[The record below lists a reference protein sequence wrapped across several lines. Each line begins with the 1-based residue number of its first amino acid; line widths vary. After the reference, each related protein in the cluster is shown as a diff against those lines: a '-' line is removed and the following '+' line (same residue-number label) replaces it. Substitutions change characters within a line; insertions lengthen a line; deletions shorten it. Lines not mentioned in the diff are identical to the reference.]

1 MPTAVNAPP
10 RTDGA
15 DRAVRWVTAVALAF
29 TAAQLR
35 FVPAGMTLGAGEVGN
50 VWQARSGDPGA
61 FLDVSRGHA
70 TVALV
75 APIVQATSSTAAMRI
90 YLAVASGA
98 GLFAA
103 LWAWRPLHRP
113 ETLAGAGVLF
123 GGLWAAQ
130 LYGSQAMPDLWCA
143 LGALGAVGCLLRVA
157 RDRQDYPAML
167 GVTAS
172 LALVAAM
179 RPSQGLWLALPLCA
193 ALAVVPAWRHR
204 EAVVSVLAGLVLDL
218 TAWLVHE
225 NGGAGP
231 EPVQRVQ
238 RAAARGSG
246 WVDGWPGWSGFATVA
261 VFLAIGG
268 LMAVSGVRRPGT
280 ALLPMAVAAWMLVPG
295 ALAGPG
301 TAGFLLTAGALAAV
315 PAAAGCVRAL
325 TRARRRPL
333 AAALTAGC
341 LVAHLAVQNAAL
353 DAVTDAASA
362 VPAAHPASG
371 QGAHAPGEGD
381 ARADGAGSDGIR
393 S

>member
-1 MPTAVNAPP
+1 
-10 RTDGA
+10 
-15 DRAVRWVTAVALAF
+15 
-29 TAAQLR
+29 
-35 FVPAGMTLGAGEVGN
+35 
-50 VWQARSGDPGA
+50 
-61 FLDVSRGHA
+61 
-70 TVALV
+70 
-75 APIVQATSSTAAMRI
+75 
-90 YLAVASGA
+90 
-98 GLFAA
+98 
-103 LWAWRPLHRP
+103 
-113 ETLAGAGVLF
+113 
-123 GGLWAAQ
+123 
-130 LYGSQAMPDLWCA
+130 
-143 LGALGAVGCLLRVA
+143 
-157 RDRQDYPAML
+157 ML

-204 EAVVSVLAGLVLDL
+204 EAVVSVLAGLVLDV

-225 NGGAGP
+225 HGGSGP
-231 EPVQRVQ
+231 EPVQRAQ

-246 WVDGWPGWSGFATVA
+246 WVDGWPGWSGFAAVA
-261 VFLAIGG
+261 VFLAVGG
-268 LMAVSGVRRPGT
+268 LVLVSGGRRPGT

-301 TAGFLLTAGALAAV
+301 TAAGFLLTAGALAAV

-333 AAALTAGC
+333 AALLTAGC

-362 VPAAHPASG
+362 PGPHATG
-371 QGAHAPGEGD
+371 QGAHAPG
-381 ARADGAGSDGIR
+381 DGAVRAEGTGSDTFR

>member
-10 RTDGA
+10 RTGSADGA
-15 DRAVRWVTAVALAF
+15 VPWVTAVALAF

-75 APIVQATSSTAAMRI
+75 APVVQATSSTAAMRI

-143 LGALGAVGCLLRVA
+143 LGALAAAGCFLRVA

-167 GVTAS
+167 GLTAS

-179 RPSQGLWLALPLCA
+179 RPSQALWLALPLCA

-204 EAVVSVLAGLVLDL
+204 EAVVSVLAGLVLDM

-225 NGGAGP
+225 HDGSGA
-231 EPVQRVQ
+231 EPVQRAQ

-246 WVDGWPGWSGFATVA
+246 WVDGWPGWSGVAAVA
-261 VFLAIGG
+261 VFLAVGG
-268 LMAVSGVRRPGT
+268 LVAASGGRRPGN

-301 TAGFLLTAGALAAV
+301 TAAGFLLTAGALAAV

-333 AAALTAGC
+333 AAVLTAGC
-341 LVAHLAVQNAAL
+341 LVAHLALQNAAL
-353 DAVTDAASA
+353 DAVTDAAA
-362 VPAAHPASG
+362 APAGHAAG
-371 QGAHAPGEGD
+371 QGAHGAGAGD
-381 ARADGAGSDGIR
+381 VRADGAESDTFR